1 MAGPVVS
8 VLLRE
13 PLTKAHLKEIDQWL
27 RSVATRV
34 DGAHGRR
41 GEWELWMDGAPVG
54 CRSGEQQC
62 RIVVS
67 LQGPDPYGF
76 GLDPFEAPEI
86 VEEIGTAIGY
96 RTAQG
101 LLVIAMCNQRIDH
114 CLIARLA
121 LHFAQRFDAYI
132 DMGGTL
138 TPPLPPAV
146 KKEDGTYVPWF
157 DLVTLD
163 DIRTFLVAL
172 PGRVWEISSEDE
184 VDGQISLP
192 SHVVDATFLDAW
204 VRHPHF
210 HMIK

>member
-13 PLTKAHLKEIDQWL
+13 SLVKAQLKEIDQWL

-34 DGAHGRR
+34 DGARGRR

-54 CRSGEQQC
+54 CPSGESQC
-62 RIVVS
+62 TIIVSV
-67 LQGPDPYGF
+67 QGPDPYGF
-76 GLDPFEAPEI
+76 GLDPFEAPEM
-86 VEEIGTAIGY
+86 VEEIGLAIGY
-96 RTAQG
+96 RPVQDI
-101 LLVIAMCNQRIDH
+101 LVIAMCNQRIDH

-121 LHFAQRFDAYI
+121 LHFAQQFDALI
-132 DMGGTL
+132 DMGGTI

-146 KKEDGTYVPWF
+146 KKEDGTYAPWF

-163 DIRTFLVAL
+163 DIRTFLADL
-172 PGRVWEISSEDE
+172 PGRVWEIYGEDE
-184 VDGQISLP
+184 IDRYASLP